1 MQLVHHNG
9 LAIEV
14 PRKGLNIEHGESVI
28 KRDRYIQRHILGN
41 SESFRQKMIQKDIA
55 TKLKEQ
61 YDKKGKQ
68 HKT

>member
-14 PRKGLNIEHGESVI
+14 PRKGLNIEQGESVI